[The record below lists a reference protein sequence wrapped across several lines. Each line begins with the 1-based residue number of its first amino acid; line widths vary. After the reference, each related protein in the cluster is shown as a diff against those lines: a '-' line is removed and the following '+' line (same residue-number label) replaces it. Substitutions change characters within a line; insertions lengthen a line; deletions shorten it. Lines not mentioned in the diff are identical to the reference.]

1 MSDPASLLAA
11 AAALVLAA
19 AFALREV
26 AKRQGPKP
34 EAAVEQDLLIHQTAE
49 QVADAVGKLRDVMD
63 AVKATRA
70 DVRHD
75 VRNELTPIVHTLN
88 EIEQGLQQLL
98 QRRR

>member
-49 QVADAVGKLRDVMD
+49 QVGEAVGKLRDVLD
-63 AVKATRA
+63 AVKAVRA

-75 VRNELTPIVHTLN
+75 MRNELIPVVDALG
-88 EIEQGLQQLL
+88 EIERSLQQLL